1 MRPHFNS
8 RPHNPNS
15 NQPQIYGN
23 NAPTPQQ
30 VMANPGNFCPNPT
43 PMVLPQFQ
51 FGMLNNPQFAMPPPF
66 PNQQNAFFAPN
77 QLLLPFAQA
86 QMHNLNNNNNLQQLL
101 MHNALSMPNLVQNAN
116 KLLQMQMANAQLGM
130 DFNGNMR
137 PPVNGNGVV
146 QQPMNGYDSNQV
158 NPDAATPQSNVGP
171 DNALNWKNSPNKKSN
186 WNPNRDASQSG
197 HTKQLFHQGQNA
209 KGNLKF
215 HNNGKDQEN
224 RAKNLTSGSSKPKQE
239 GKKRSLAFNYTAQEI
254 RQWREERKKNYPR
267 EKGLKEMAG
276 REVVDAATKARR
288 QQLKDILAKQAE
300 LGCPVA
306 EIPSNYLSDSKQHQQ
321 ANGGRANKRVFG
333 KNERFQNRFDKR
345 GKFREKNDRFSK
357 RDNGQTNT
365 QDQND
370 RFSKKQRRTSGC
382 PANFRTEN
390 QREPSL
396 LKKLLSSDISRDKK
410 HLMQV
415 FRFMV
420 MNSFFKNLTEK
431 PLKFPVV
438 VVKETGDE
446 GWKGESSNGGI
457 EKIADIT
464 NNETSVVLGGDAVS
478 CDRNDV
484 GCNGGEEEGEITD

>member
-1 MRPHFNS
+1 MRPHFN
-8 RPHNPNS
+8 PNS
-15 NQPQIYGN
+15 SQPQIYGN

-43 PMVLPQFQ
+43 QTLLPQFQ
-51 FGMLNNPQFAMPPPF
+51 FGMLNNPQFALPPPF

-77 QLLLPFAQA
+77 QILLPFAQA
-86 QMHNLNNNNNLQQLL
+86 QMQILNNNNNLQQLL

-116 KLLQMQMANAQLGM
+116 QLLQMQMANAQLGL
-130 DFNGNMR
+130 DFNGNTQ

-158 NPDAATPQSNVGP
+158 NPDDAIPQSHVGP
-171 DNALNWKNSPNKKSN
+171 VNGLNWKNSPNKISN
-186 WNPNRDASQSG
+186 WNPKRDASQR
-197 HTKQLFHQGQNA
+197 
-209 KGNLKF
+209 
-215 HNNGKDQEN
+215 GKDQEN
-224 RAKNLTSGSSKPKQE
+224 RAKNLTSGFSKPKQE

-254 RQWREERKKNYPR
+254 WQWREERKKNYPR
-267 EKGLKEMAG
+267 EKVPMLQGLKEMAG
-276 REVVDAATKARR
+276 REVVDAETKARR

-306 EIPSNYLSDSKQHQQ
+306 EIPSNYLSDSEQHQQ
-321 ANGGRANKRVFG
+321 ANGRRANKRVFG

-345 GKFREKNDRFSK
+345 GKFRGKNDWFSK
-357 RDNGQTNT
+357 RQRTLDNGQPNM
-365 QDQND
+365 QDHND

-396 LKKLLSSDISRDKK
+396 LKKLLSSDIRRDKK

-420 MNSFFKNLTEK
+420 MNSFFKNLPEK

-438 VVKETGDE
+438 VVKEAGDE
-446 GWKGESSNGGI
+446 GWKGESSTGGI

-464 NNETSVVLGGDAVS
+464 SNNETRVLGGDAVS

-484 GCNGGEEEGEITD
+484 ECNGGEEEGEITD